1 MTSSNDQPSI
11 DTSKVVRELRR
22 LRERFPGETDRAV
35 GLWAENLVSEMKD
48 ESVVP
53 RDTGR
58 LRDAHGWKRVKD
70 AVWELFANT
79 SYAAAVHERHKT
91 KARWFARTMAER
103 GRPTLAK
110 ALEELKKRL
119 GL

>member
-1 MTSSNDQPSI
+1 MSEQPSI

-22 LRERFPGETDRAV
+22 LRERFPRETDLAMGR
-35 GLWAENLVSEMKD
+35 WAENLVSEMKD

-58 LRDAHGWKRVKD
+58 LRDSHGWKRIKEG
-70 AVWELFANT
+70 AWELFANT
-79 SYAAAVHERHKT
+79 NYAAAVHERHKT
-91 KARWFARTMAER
+91 KPRWFARTMAER

-119 GL
+119 GM